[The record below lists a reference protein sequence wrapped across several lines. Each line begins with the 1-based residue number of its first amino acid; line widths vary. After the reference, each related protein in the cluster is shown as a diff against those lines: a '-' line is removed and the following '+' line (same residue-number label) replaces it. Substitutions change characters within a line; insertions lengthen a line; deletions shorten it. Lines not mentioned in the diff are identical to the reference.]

1 MEHAR
6 RGRDANERD
15 HLKGGIFHRGF
26 SRRASAYAKRRSTR
40 AGAGCRPTRGPYVE
54 AAALRRTDGWG
65 ARITVLGVPRR
76 VFRFYADEDLC

>member
-1 MEHAR
+1 MQM
-6 RGRDANERD
+6 NEITSREVFFTAVFEA
-15 HLKGGIFHRGF
+15 GISICKTSVH
-26 SRRASAYAKRRSTR
+26 TCW
-40 AGAGCRPTRGPYVE
+40 CRVQADSWYIYYVE